1 MKNFTTPFLAG
12 ILGSV
17 AAIGVALAAPA
28 PADAG
33 TCWFREHSNHVAD
46 AQWCGTQGRINANGH
61 IVFDVTDH
69 TGKKLTIVMWDDDTA
84 ELIGIAPY
92 PIEVRTYEDSE
103 GDTRFILRDGAE
115 LIVRF

>member
-33 TCWFREHSNHVAD
+33 TCWFRDHANHVAD
-46 AQWCGTQGRINANGH
+46 AEWCATNRRINSNGH
-61 IVFDVTDH
+61 VVFDVTDDRNR
-69 TGKKLTIVMWDDDTA
+69 TLTIVMWDDDKA
-84 ELIGIAPY
+84 ELIGVAPNPVVVPFY
-92 PIEVRTYEDSE
+92 TDSD
-103 GDTRFILRDGAE
+103 GDQRFVLPRGAE
-115 LIVRF
+115 FIVRF